1 MNTFKA
7 VLSNPTGETTT
18 TVNFLTMGQLSI
30 NAGANGLIKEVKEHL
45 KAIPKYYGK
54 VQCSQDK
61 PMIELVEVE
70 KMLAELESKI
80 NPYEA
85 L

>member
-7 VLSNPTGETTT
+7 VLSSPTGATTT
-18 TVNFLTMGQLSI
+18 KVNFLTMGQLSI
-30 NAGANGLIKEVKEHL
+30 NAGANGLIKEVKESL
-45 KAIPKYYGK
+45 KVIPKYYGK
-54 VQCSQDK
+54 VHCSQDR
-61 PMIELVEVE
+61 PMVELGEVE